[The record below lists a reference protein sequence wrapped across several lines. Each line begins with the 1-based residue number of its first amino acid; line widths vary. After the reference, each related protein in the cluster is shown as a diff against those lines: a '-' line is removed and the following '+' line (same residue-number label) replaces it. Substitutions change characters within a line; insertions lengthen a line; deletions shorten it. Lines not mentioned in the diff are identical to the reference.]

1 MNWRTFV
8 LFGTS
13 HVMAVILC
21 IVLIAVTIHALS
33 LLSDRYRERALH
45 WIRWLVVLDLV
56 VWRGVFLAM
65 HQFRIGGDLPLAV
78 CSVSGILLA
87 VYLWHPKQ
95 AIFDVLFHWI
105 LIGSSLALLIP
116 DLVEPFPSLRF
127 LSMFMT
133 HGVNLFGLFFLIT
146 IRREAPSEQSASRAF
161 RALVAYALLFALPVD
176 RALHANYLY
185 MLSPPRMGFSVLQ
198 LLPPW
203 PWYWLVLMAFFYG
216 AFHLVHATYVHYFTA
231 APVSSERYAE

>member
-1 MNWRTFV
+1 MNDRTFV

-21 IVLIAVTIHALS
+21 IVLIAVTVHALS
-33 LLSDRYRERALH
+33 LLSDPARERALH

-56 VWRGVFLAM
+56 VWRGLFLLM
-65 HQFRIGGDLPLAV
+65 HQFRIASDLPVAV

-95 AIFDVLFHWI
+95 AIFDVLFYWI
-105 LIGSSLALLIP
+105 LIGSSLALLMP

-127 LSMFMT
+127 ISLFLT
-133 HGVNLFGLFFLIT
+133 HAVNLFGLFYLIV
-146 IRREAPSEQSASRAF
+146 IRRDAPSKQSDSLAF
-161 RALVAYALLFALPVD
+161 RALAAYALLFALPVD
-176 RALHANYLY
+176 RALHANYLF
-185 MLSPPRMGFSVLQ
+185 MLSPPRMDFSVLE

-203 PWYWLVLMAFFYG
+203 PWYWLVMLAFFYA
-216 AFHLVHATYVHYFTA
+216 AFRLTHTAYAHYFTS